1 MTETKEDR
9 ILHAGK
15 LLKELEDMKASIR
28 SESIRSLLSETRRAV
43 EELRDAQY
51 LFDSGEKELIRLYE
65 RYLPYLLDILKQY
78 QALEVSGNYEA
89 ILKSRSQLEKTL
101 AQMNDTI
108 KTVTKILPQD
118 EIDEANA
125 RAKAEE
131 LRRLLEEQRNSV
143 IK

>member
-15 LLKELEDMKASIR
+15 LLKELEDRKASIR
-28 SESIRSLLSETRRAV
+28 SESIRSLLSETRRAI

-125 RAKAEE
+125 HAKAEE

>member
-28 SESIRSLLSETRRAV
+28 SESIRSLLSETRRAI

-89 ILKSRSQLEKTL
+89 ILKSRNQLEKTL

>member
-43 EELRDAQY
+43 EDLRDAQY

>member
-1 MTETKEDR
+1 MTETREDR

-15 LLKELEDMKASIR
+15 LLKELEDIKASIR

-89 ILKSRSQLEKTL
+89 ILKSRNQLEKTL

>member
-89 ILKSRSQLEKTL
+89 IQKSRSQLEKTL

-131 LRRLLEEQRNSV
+131 LR
-143 IK
+143 

>member
-78 QALEVSGNYEA
+78 QTLEVSGNYEA

>member
-15 LLKELEDMKASIR
+15 LLKELEDMKVSIR

-89 ILKSRSQLEKTL
+89 ILKSRNQLEKTL

>member
-15 LLKELEDMKASIR
+15 LLKELDDRKESIR
-28 SESIRSLLSETRRAV
+28 SESIRSLLTETRRAI

-65 RYLPYLLDILKQY
+65 RYMPYLLDILQQY

-89 ILKSRSQLEKTL
+89 IQKSCVQLENTL
-101 AQMNDTI
+101 TQMNDTI
-108 KTVTKILPQD
+108 RAVTKILPQD

-143 IK
+143 LK

>member
-28 SESIRSLLSETRRAV
+28 SESIRSLLSETRRAI

>member
-28 SESIRSLLSETRRAV
+28 SESIRSLLSETRRAI

-89 ILKSRSQLEKTL
+89 IQKSRSQLEKTL

>member
-101 AQMNDTI
+101 AQMNETI

>member
-28 SESIRSLLSETRRAV
+28 CESIRSLLSETRRAV

-89 ILKSRSQLEKTL
+89 ILKSRTQLEKTL

>member
-1 MTETKEDR
+1 MTETREDR

-15 LLKELEDMKASIR
+15 LLKELEVMKASIR

-89 ILKSRSQLEKTL
+89 IQKSRTQLEKTL

>member
-1 MTETKEDR
+1 MTETREDR

>member
-1 MTETKEDR
+1 MTETREDR

-15 LLKELEDMKASIR
+15 LLKELEVMKASIR

>member
-125 RAKAEE
+125 RGKAEE
-131 LRRLLEEQRNSV
+131 LRRLFEEQRNSV

>member
-89 ILKSRSQLEKTL
+89 IQKSRTQLEKTL

>member
-1 MTETKEDR
+1 MTETREDR

-89 ILKSRSQLEKTL
+89 ILKSRTQLEKTL
-101 AQMNDTI
+101 VQMNDTI

-118 EIDEANA
+118 EIDEAHA

>member
-1 MTETKEDR
+1 MTETREDR

-89 ILKSRSQLEKTL
+89 ILKSRTQLEKTL
-101 AQMNDTI
+101 VQMNDTI

-131 LRRLLEEQRNSV
+131 LRRRLEEQRNSV

>member
-15 LLKELEDMKASIR
+15 LLKELEDMKVSIR

-89 ILKSRSQLEKTL
+89 IQKSRSQLEKTL

>member
-1 MTETKEDR
+1 MTETREDR

-28 SESIRSLLSETRRAV
+28 SESIRSLLSETRRAI

-101 AQMNDTI
+101 AQMNETI

>member
-89 ILKSRSQLEKTL
+89 ILKSRNQLEKTL

>member
-28 SESIRSLLSETRRAV
+28 SESICSLLSETRRAI

-89 ILKSRSQLEKTL
+89 IQKSRSQLEKTL

>member
-1 MTETKEDR
+1 MTETREDR

-89 ILKSRSQLEKTL
+89 ILKSRNQLEKTL